1 MTMGAQGTNYVPSAG
16 TVEDSLRWQDLR
28 LFIRDGWGTLTLHR
42 PDHRNSMCPTLL
54 AELED
59 ATTYLADEA
68 GLKGLVIT
76 GAGDSFSVGGDIDS
90 IRDCIRDPTTDV
102 VAISRTQVELIQRT
116 VLNVRRMTF
125 PVVAAVNGLAA
136 GSGFGL
142 ALACDDR
149 VAAPRATFVAAYGA
163 IGLSPDAGL
172 TYLLPRI
179 VGDACAKAIILG
191 DQVVRARRAERL
203 GMVSEI
209 VEIDELQ
216 QVAMRRLRRLTRWAP
231 QSVALTKQLLQSTWH
246 EGFADHLQRERHLF
260 ADLCATAN
268 FVEGIEAMHAGR
280 PPCFEGR

>member
-1 MTMGAQGTNYVPSAG
+1 MSVSTS
-16 TVEDSLRWQDLR
+16 RWGDLR
-28 LFIRDGWGTLTLHR
+28 VTIEDGWGTLTLHR
-42 PDHRNSMCPTLL
+42 PEHRNSMCPTLL

-68 GLKGLVIT
+68 GLKGLLIA

-90 IRDCIRDPTTDV
+90 IRDCVHDPTTDV
-102 VAISRTQVELIQRT
+102 VAISRAQVELIQRT
-116 VLNVRRMTF
+116 ILNVRRMSF

-172 TYLLPRI
+172 TYLLPRF
-179 VGDACAKAIILG
+179 VGDACARAIILG

-203 GMVSEI
+203 GIVSE
-209 VEIDELQ
+209 VVGADELHA
-216 QVAMRRLRRLTRWAP
+216 VAMRRVRRLTRWAP
-231 QSVALTKQLLQSTWH
+231 QSVAATKQLLQAAWH
-246 EGFADHLQRERHLF
+246 DGFADHLQRERHLF
-260 ADLCATAN
+260 ADLCATAD
-268 FVEGIEAMHAGR
+268 FREGIEAIHAGR
-280 PPCFEGR
+280 QPCFEGR

>member
-1 MTMGAQGTNYVPSAG
+1 MIENS
-16 TVEDSLRWQDLR
+16 SRWRDLR
-28 LFIRDGWGTLTLHR
+28 LQISDGWGTLTLHR

-54 AELED
+54 TELED

-68 GLKGLVIT
+68 GVTGLVIT
-76 GAGDSFSVGGDIDS
+76 GAGDSFSVGGDISS
-90 IRDCIRDPTTDV
+90 IRDFIHDPATDV
-102 VAISRTQVELIQRT
+102 VAISRTQVELIQRAI
-116 VLNVRRMTF
+116 LNVRRMAF

-149 VAAPRATFVAAYGA
+149 IASPRATFVAAYGA

-179 VGDACAKAIILG
+179 VGDARARAIILG

-216 QVAMRRLRRLTRWAP
+216 EVAMRRVRRLTRWAP
-231 QSVALTKQLLQSTWH
+231 QSVASTKQLLQGAWH
-246 EGFADHLQRERHLF
+246 GGFADHLQRERHLF
-260 ADLCATAN
+260 ADLCATAD
-268 FVEGIEAMHAGR
+268 FVEGIEAIHAGR